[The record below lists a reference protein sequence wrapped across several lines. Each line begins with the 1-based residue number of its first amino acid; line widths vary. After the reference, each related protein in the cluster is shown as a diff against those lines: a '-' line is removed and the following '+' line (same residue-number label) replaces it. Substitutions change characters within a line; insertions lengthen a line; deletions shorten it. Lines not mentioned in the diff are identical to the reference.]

1 MTIRQANSADAPAIT
16 RIWNEMIRTTART
29 FTTAEKTLDGIRED
43 IERRGARFQV
53 AELNGDVVGF
63 ATYFPFRSG
72 PGYARTQEHS
82 IILSPAAQGQ
92 GIGRSLMATLED
104 EARKSGMH
112 SLIAGVSGENPD
124 GIHFHAA
131 IGYRE
136 IARLPEVGYKFDRFM
151 DLVLMQKFL

>member
-1 MTIRQANSADAPAIT
+1 MIIRQANSADAPAIAL
-16 RIWNEMIRTTART
+16 IWNEMIRTTSRT
-29 FTTAEKTLDGIRED
+29 FTTAEKTVDGIEDD
-43 IERRGARFQV
+43 IERRGAGFQV

-63 ATYFPFRSG
+63 ATYFPFRGG

-82 IILSPAAQGQ
+82 IILSSAAQGQ
-92 GIGRSLMATLED
+92 GIGRHLMAALEA
-104 EARKSGMH
+104 EARKSGVH